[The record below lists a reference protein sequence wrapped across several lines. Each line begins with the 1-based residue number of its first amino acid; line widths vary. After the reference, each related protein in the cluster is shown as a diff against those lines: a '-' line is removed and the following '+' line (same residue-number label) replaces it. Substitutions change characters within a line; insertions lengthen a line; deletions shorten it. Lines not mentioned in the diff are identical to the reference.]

1 MVATHIRASGNAL
14 GIVKTVF
21 DIWTIRIQS
30 SVGIQM
36 KVQRLSKAIKFSLT
50 NVTIS
55 DIIE

>member
-1 MVATHIRASGNAL
+1 MVATRIGASGNAL
-14 GIVKTVF
+14 DIVKTVF

-30 SVGIQM
+30 SVEIQM
-36 KVQRLSKAIKFSLT
+36 KVQRLSKAIKFYLT